1 LLHLYCSPENLPTAR
16 EQLFDMVAL
25 SCMLGNGDAHM
36 KNFGVLYDGV
46 SGAVRMAPA
55 YDIVCTR
62 LYIAD
67 DNLALNLEGNRSF
80 FAARLG
86 LLDFGTRCGMPKAR
100 IIERT
105 VQLCEL
111 TVATLASLDGVAR
124 RLPGLRELIAQ
135 QTQIWLDTFKRVLR
149 T

>member
-1 LLHLYCSPENLPTAR
+1 
-16 EQLFDMVAL
+16 MVML

-36 KNFGVLYDGV
+36 KNFGVLYDSV

-111 TVATLASLDGVAR
+111 TVATLASLDTVAR
-124 RLPGLRELIAQ
+124 RLPGLSELIAK
-135 QTQIWLDTFKRVLR
+135 QTQTWFDTFKRLPQA
-149 T
+149 